1 MKLKHEKYI
10 KQNQIIN
17 KLAKHEGL
25 KYDTQYSYN
34 GPEVSRTKFWSVSSN
49 MKTIKRFI
57 AHARAL
63 KFVKNVAYESSR
75 YDKYDWL
82 YQDCIRIIYEK

>member
-17 KLAKHEGL
+17 KLAKREGL

-34 GPEVSRTKFWSVSSN
+34 GPKVSRTKFWSIRSN
-49 MKTIKRFI
+49 MKSVRKFI
-57 AHARAL
+57 ARAL
-63 KFVKNVAYESSR
+63 ELRFVKDVAYEGGG
-75 YDKYDWL
+75 YVQGWL
-82 YQDCIRIIYEK
+82 YQDCIRIIYKK